1 MALLALVASVHAR
14 FFNETRVMTFNVL
27 CQACVGDNY
36 QLYARTQ
43 RPVVGPP
50 RQRWVL
56 PC

>member
-43 RPVVGPP
+43 RPVFGPP